1 MSSSPTAPRA
11 TTRTK
16 NRRRAAWAL
25 LLILAIA
32 VLSSVIIPVRL
43 IMPFSPQSPRGLQ
56 LAYTLRHWSPSFT
69 LIAMVAAIALVLWLW
84 RGSRWWR
91 RAVLVV
97 ALIPIFAATWFARQ
111 NHFEWMFNPLPN
123 PAYAK
128 SNDAGFVG
136 DSDMVMAVENQG
148 EAVAYPIRLMAYHPL
163 VQDTVGG
170 TPLVATY

>member
-1 MSSSPTAPRA
+1 MNRLPTDVLA
-11 TTRTK
+11 TTGPK
-16 NRRRAAWAL
+16 YLRRAAWAV
-25 LLILAIA
+25 LLILTIA

-69 LIAMVAAIALVLWLW
+69 LIAAALAIALILWLW
-84 RGSRWWR
+84 RGSRRWR
-91 RAVLVV
+91 RAFLVL

-148 EAVAYPIRLMAYHPL
+148 EAVAYPIRLMAYHHL